1 MEGGLAIAI
10 PLELRG
16 LALAHAR
23 HGSLPWARLLEPVIP
38 LARVGFPA
46 HPYLVAALSA
56 NATLSRYAPRII
68 KVLYG
73 CRRRICVQAD
83 LVCWANY

>member
-1 MEGGLAIAI
+1 MEGGLAIAV

-38 LARVGFPA
+38 LARHGFPA

-56 NATLSRYAPRII
+56 NATLSR
-68 KVLYG
+68 
-73 CRRRICVQAD
+73 
-83 LVCWANY
+83 